1 MEFDPLSRDIAP
13 PRHEIESDSEDDN
26 EVEAS
31 SSRAEKIFTPP
42 QVEVELLEVKAN
54 PNHLVI
60 LQGEGGEALLR
71 ALKHSF
77 YEVGKVMVNGV
88 QVRGLRAGQ

>member
-26 EVEAS
+26 EVQS
-31 SSRAEKIFTPP
+31 SSRRAEKIFTPP
-42 QVEVELLEVKAN
+42 QV
-54 PNHLVI
+54 
-60 LQGEGGEALLR
+60 GGEALLG